1 MKIYM
6 KKIVLIFIAGLL
18 LYSCTTVP
26 LTGRRSLSMVSNQEI
41 QPLVNVEY
49 KKAITANKNVTNTAD
64 GQRVVRVGQK
74 MAKAVEAYLVAE
86 GFQSL
91 ANDLAWEF
99 NLLES
104 DQINAWCMPGGKVA
118 FYTGILPITKDEAGI
133 AVVMGHEIA
142 HAVASHAVERMSNGM
157 LLNGLLGGAS
167 SAMGQNPTMMQQIL
181 LQGVGAGS
189 QLGMLSFSR
198 KHELEADEMGLI
210 FMAMAGYDPRQAPA
224 FWQRMAAAGGGAP
237 PEFLS
242 THPGPDRRLERLNA
256 NMPKAL
262 KYYKP

>member
-1 MKIYM
+1 M
-6 KKIVLIFIAGLL
+6 KKIILVFAAGLL
-18 LYSCTTVP
+18 AYSCSTVP
-26 LTGRRSLSMVSNQEI
+26 LTGRRSLSMVSNDEI
-41 QPLVNVEY
+41 QPLVNDEY
-49 KKAITANKNVTNTAD
+49 KKAVSAEKNVTATAN
-64 GQRVVRVGQK
+64 GQAVVRVGQR
-74 MAKAVEAYLVAE
+74 MAKAVETYLVQE
-86 GFQSL
+86 GYQ
-91 ANDLAWEF
+91 DLVDDFAWEF

-142 HAVASHAVERMSNGM
+142 HAVASHARERMSNGM
-157 LLNGLLGGAS
+157 LINGLLGGAS
-167 SAMGQNPTMMQQIL
+167 AAMGQNPTMMQQIL

-224 FWQRMAAAGGGAP
+224 FWERMAAAGGGAP

-242 THPGPDRRLERLNA
+242 THPGPDRRIERLNA

-262 KYYKP
+262 KYYKQ

>member
-1 MKIYM
+1 M
-6 KKIVLIFIAGLL
+6 KKIVLVFAAGLL

-26 LTGRRSLSMVSNQEI
+26 LTGRKSLSMVSNEEI
-41 QPLVNVEY
+41 QPLVNEEY

-91 ANDLAWEF
+91 ANDMSWEF

-118 FYTGILPITKDEAGI
+118 FYTGILPVTKDEAGI

-142 HAVASHAVERMSNGM
+142 HAVASHAGERMSNGM

-242 THPGPDRRLERLNA
+242 THPGPDRRIERLNA
-256 NMPKAL
+256 NMPKAM
-262 KYYKP
+262 KYYKQ

>member
-1 MKIYM
+1 M
-6 KKIVLIFIAGLL
+6 KKIILVFAAGLL
-18 LYSCTTVP
+18 AYSCSTVP
-26 LTGRRSLSMVSNQEI
+26 LTGRRSLAMVSNDEI

-49 KKAITANKNVTNTAD
+49 KKAVSAEKNLTATAD
-64 GQRVVRVGQK
+64 GQTVVRVGQK
-74 MAKAVEAYLVAE
+74 MAKAVEAYLVQE
-86 GFQSL
+86 GYQEL
-91 ANDLAWEF
+91 LNDFAWEF

-118 FYTGILPITKDEAGI
+118 FYTGILPITKDEEGI

-142 HAVASHAVERMSNGM
+142 HAVASHARERMSNGM

-167 SAMGQNPTMMQQIL
+167 AAMGQNPTLMQQIL

-210 FMAMAGYDPRQAPA
+210 FMAMAGYDPRQAPI
-224 FWQRMAAAGGGAP
+224 FWERMAAAGGGAP

-242 THPGPDRRLERLNA
+242 THPGPDRRIERLNA

-262 KYYKP
+262 QYYKE

>member
-1 MKIYM
+1 M
-6 KKIVLIFIAGLL
+6 KKVILIFSAGLI

-26 LTGRRSLSMVSNQEI
+26 LTGRKSLSMVSNEEI
-41 QPLVNVEY
+41 QPLVNEEY

-91 ANDLAWEF
+91 AKDMSWEF

-118 FYTGILPITKDEAGI
+118 FYTGI
-133 AVVMGHEIA
+133 A
-142 HAVASHAVERMSNGM
+142 HAVASHAGERMSNGM

-167 SAMGQNPTMMQQIL
+167 AAMGQNPTMMQQIL

-210 FMAMAGYDPRQAPA
+210 FMAMAGYDPRQAPI
-224 FWQRMAAAGGGAP
+224 FWERMAAAGGGAP

-242 THPGPDRRLERLNA
+242 THPGPDRRIEKLNA
-256 NMPKAL
+256 NMSRAL
-262 KYYKP
+262 QYYKP